1 VRTGFSHQVSK
12 ETAVDISREIFENQR
27 RPRFGN
33 GNPEKMQY
41 EFWEWMI
48 RGPEENT
55 VIENEGILGRAGL
68 IMRDGILKSTYGPW
82 RARDLFNAPANREDG
97 PIWTFDRDGASMTQ
111 LPDGRLICI
120 GGEHEDDYDPDF
132 YIYNDVVVF
141 SPEGQI
147 EVYGYPKE
155 VFPPTDF
162 HTATLVGDLIVIVG
176 CLGHPDQRRVG
187 VTPVFALDVSDYHIS
202 ELKTSGDMPGWIY
215 KHEAQLAADGTI
227 AIHGGEVLVDT
238 RRGMRC
244 MRSNVNDYAFDL
256 PSRTWRLITKRNWRQ
271 FVIQRA
277 DGKPL
282 AGDLQ
287 EEQILPRGAREVSQT
302 ESNDLNES
310 LYNLA
315 GRGAPGPT
323 FQSRPTPDIRYRV
336 SSVQF
341 TVDIQDYW
349 VRVVVE
355 AEVSEERSHR
365 LAEEMRAKTEASI
378 DSLCV
383 LEELDQDDQ

>member
-1 VRTGFSHQVSK
+1 M
-12 ETAVDISREIFENQR
+12 DISREIFDNQR
-27 RPRFGN
+27 RPRFGS

-48 RGPEENT
+48 RGPQENT
-55 VIENEGILGRAGL
+55 VIENEGILGHEGL
-68 IMRDGILKSTYGPW
+68 IMRDGMLKSAYGPW
-82 RARDLFNAPANREDG
+82 RARDLFHAPANREDG
-97 PIWTFDRDGASMTQ
+97 PIWTFDRNGASATQ

-120 GGEHEDDYDPDF
+120 GGEHEDSYDPDF

-141 SPEGQI
+141 SPEDQI

-187 VTPVFALDVSDYHIS
+187 FTPVFALDVSDYHIS

-227 AIHGGEVLVDT
+227 AIHGGEVRVDT

-244 MRSNVNDYAFDL
+244 MRSNVNDYAVDL
-256 PSRTWRLITKRNWRQ
+256 HSRTWRLITKRNWRQ
-271 FVIQRA
+271 FVIQRT
-277 DGKPL
+277 DGKRL

-287 EEQILPRGAREVSQT
+287 EEQILPKGAKEVNQT
-302 ESNDLNES
+302 ENDDLHGS

-315 GRGAPGPT
+315 GRGASGPI
-323 FQSRPTPDIRYRV
+323 FQRRPTPQVRYRV
-336 SSVQF
+336 NSVPF
-341 TVDIQDYW
+341 TVDVQYYC

-355 AEVSEERSHR
+355 AGISEELSHR
-365 LAEEMRAKTEASI
+365 LAEEIRAKTEASI
-378 DSLCV
+378 DSSCV
-383 LEELDQDDQ
+383 LEELDQDYQ